1 MTRDEKI
8 MRWCIEL
15 ALKGA
20 GYVSPN
26 PLVGCVIVKNGKI
39 ISEGYHQKFGG
50 YHAER
55 NAINSALNR
64 NINLKGS
71 SLYVNLEP
79 CAHYGKT
86 PPCADFIIAN
96 KISKVIIGTKDPYQ
110 LVSGNGI
117 RKLKRAGI
125 NVKTGIL
132 ENECRSLNKFFFKYV
147 TTGLPYVILKTAM
160 TIDGKIADK
169 KYRSKWISSVESRRI
184 VHGLRTSYDAVLV
197 GKNTVKHDNP
207 LLTARL
213 VKGRN
218 PFRIVIDSKLSLSL
232 RKNIFSDGFAN
243 RTIVLISKNADKG
256 KIKVLEK
263 RNVKIIFC
271 KSQGKIIDIRDALKS
286 IAKRGI
292 TSIMVEGGAKTYSE
306 FMEHNLTDEYMIF
319 ISPKVMGNGIDAFN
333 QRLDMR
339 KYKNINYFKTG
350 QDILINIKK

>member
-160 TIDGKIADK
+160 TIDGKTAD
-169 KYRSKWISSVESRRI
+169 
-184 VHGLRTSYDAVLV
+184 
-197 GKNTVKHDNP
+197 
-207 LLTARL
+207 
-213 VKGRN
+213 
-218 PFRIVIDSKLSLSL
+218 
-232 RKNIFSDGFAN
+232 
-243 RTIVLISKNADKG
+243 
-256 KIKVLEK
+256 
-263 RNVKIIFC
+263 
-271 KSQGKIIDIRDALKS
+271 
-286 IAKRGI
+286 
-292 TSIMVEGGAKTYSE
+292 
-306 FMEHNLTDEYMIF
+306 
-319 ISPKVMGNGIDAFN
+319 
-333 QRLDMR
+333 
-339 KYKNINYFKTG
+339 
-350 QDILINIKK
+350 